1 MGRSCDCGGGLDGFA
16 GGVAGR
22 EGYLEV
28 IAASVGVE
36 VEEFADDI
44 ESADEAAFHG
54 FRVHFG
60 EGDATLGDDGFVPV
74 VGAGYG
80 EFDAFEPV
88 AEAAAFFA
96 GDLVE
101 AFVIF
106 YM

>member
-1 MGRSCDCGGGLDGFA
+1 MA
-16 GGVAGR
+16 GG
-22 EGYLEV
+22 EGDLEV
-28 IAASVGVE
+28 VASGVGIE
-36 VEEFADDI
+36 VEEFAYDIQTADD
-44 ESADEAAFHG
+44 AALHG
-54 FRVHFG
+54 FGIYFG
-60 EGDATLGDDGFVPV
+60 KRHAALGDDGFVPV
-74 VGAGYG
+74 VGAGDG